1 MVAQCVLNDELVLHL
16 EKNDMLIRVLLILNL
31 FASAGVKSQVLQWEK
46 AHQRGYQHKLLQ
58 VYTTQSGDVILL
70 SKVQRSNSTIFHSE
84 VMRIGWDGNLTWNE
98 QGFSDR
104 LFPTNPLQLGKLMGM
119 GLSSMDC
126 DWCGVGYSP
135 SWSLLPIETQNIQT
149 TSFISSVYEL
159 NFSVT
164 VDHSQAKPTGFFY
177 ASNGDYL
184 AFGRRVFF
192 RNDSTG
198 NLNTYT
204 LSKADTLSEPILYV
218 TASNQEDLGFAITP
232 TQAGFIDTSGIFTPQ
247 FSFGFTVDSVGSIE
261 SNSEFLLYSANSAY
275 VLSDAFQLVDSV
287 QWFSHLD
294 QCRSLAYQNQ
304 TFHLL
309 GTQNGA
315 LWVKSISNN
324 QLVGSFEPDTQK
336 VDFRLLAASPSA
348 DKFML
353 IGYET
358 SVHNDHLV
366 VQMYGSEAPEL
377 EKTNYNLAITEV
389 VEKPI
394 EAISCIPNAPNPE
407 LFIYHKYAAM
417 VKVNNLGLDTVS
429 RFYLN
434 GYWEEV
440 AYYPTYVCSAM
451 NCRDSVL
458 SIEFGNMPIPPGEF
472 VWVEVSFLEGRSPI
486 EVQPFCVWVSTP
498 DGQPDRVPEDDQI
511 CLDIVLSTESKEM
524 KQEAFQLW
532 PNPTNHGFRI
542 QHNFNGKQNL
552 IKFIDLQGRLLASF
566 PSAALDEWF
575 ALPPN
580 VSAGMYIVQ
589 LFDQEALVGTRK
601 LMIQPDK
608 N

>member
-1 MVAQCVLNDELVLHL
+1 
-16 EKNDMLIRVLLILNL
+16 MLIRVLFIISL
-31 FASAGVKSQVLQWEK
+31 FASTGIQSQVLQWEK
-46 AHQRGYQHKLLQ
+46 AHQRGYQHKLQQ
-58 VYTTQSGDVILL
+58 VFTTQSGEVILL
-70 SKVQRSNSTIFHSE
+70 SKVQRSQSTIFHSE
-84 VMRIGWDGNLTWNE
+84 VMRISWDGIITWSE
-98 QGFSDR
+98 QGFSDH
-104 LFPTNPLQLGKLMGM
+104 LFPSNPSQASELMGM
-119 GLSSMDC
+119 GISPLNCS
-126 DWCGVGYSP
+126 WCAVGYSP

-149 TSFISSVYEL
+149 TNFISSVYEMD
-159 NFSVT
+159 FDIT
-164 VDHSQAKPTGFFY
+164 IDQSQTKPTGYFY
-177 ASNGDYL
+177 ASNGDFL
-184 AFGRRVFF
+184 AFGKNVFF
-192 RNDSTG
+192 RNDWIG
-198 NLNTYT
+198 NQYSYT
-204 LSKADTLSEPILYV
+204 LSKADTLSEPLLYV
-218 TASNQEDLGFAITP
+218 TASDQEDIGFAITP

-247 FSFGFTVDSVGSIE
+247 FNFGFTVDSVGSID

-287 QWFSHLD
+287 QWLPHLD

-315 LWVKSISNN
+315 LWVKSISSN
-324 QLVGSFEPDTQK
+324 LVVGSFEPDTQK

-377 EKTNYNLAITEV
+377 EKTNYNLAVTEV

-394 EAISCIPNAPNPE
+394 EAFSCLPNAPNPE
-407 LFIYHKYAAM
+407 FYIYHKYAAM
-417 VKVNNLGLDTVS
+417 VKVSNLGLDTVS

-440 AYYPTYVCSAM
+440 AYYPTSICALM

-458 SIEFGNMPIPPGEF
+458 SIEFENLPIPPGEF
-472 VWVEVSFLEGRSPI
+472 VWVEVSFLEGLSPI
-486 EVQPFCVWVSTP
+486 QVQPFCVWVSTP

-511 CLDIVLSTESKEM
+511 CLDIVLSTNAAEPHRRD
-524 KQEAFQLW
+524 FQIL
-532 PNPTNHGFRI
+532 PNPAKNGFRI
-542 QHNFNGKQNL
+542 QHNFNGKESL
-552 IKFIDLQGRLLASF
+552 IKLIDLQGRLLASF
-566 PSAALDEWF
+566 PSATLDEWF

-589 LFDQEALVGTRK
+589 LFENETLVGSKK
-601 LMIQPDK
+601 LMVQHDK